1 MVLATMLMVNILCQ
15 IKNKE
20 NITKNIGD
28 IVVDAQYV
36 PIPQYIIL
44 ELYVVGYTIFIG

>member
-1 MVLATMLMVNILCQ
+1 MVLATMLMINIVCQ

-20 NITKNIGD
+20 TITKNIGD

-44 ELYVVGYTIFIG
+44 ELYVVGFTIYTG